1 MRPKLFQ
8 IKPKK
13 SLKDPLNLPLRIVR
27 QHLKVTEGASKPLN
41 KMQLPTIDRNPNVRP
56 AGADLASSGASRV
69 IPVAPVNPAVH
80 ASPKLEAAPAAQPG
94 VIDMVNPALKTTTES
109 ERAQIPTPDPIA
121 KTSMADAVPKDWTI
135 HHAPQQKTENPPPKP
150 ISQIL
155 MDHLKTMW
163 TASASAIQVEQV
175 ANTLNTP
182 TPTTPTQ
189 APGELAKQAVI
200 YAPSKVK
207 KNENI

>member
-1 MRPKLFQ
+1 
-8 IKPKK
+8 
-13 SLKDPLNLPLRIVR
+13 
-27 QHLKVTEGASKPLN
+27 
-41 KMQLPTIDRNPNVRP
+41 MQLPTIDRTQNVRP

-80 ASPKLEAAPAAQPG
+80 ATPKLEVQQPG
-94 VIDMVNPALKTTTES
+94 VIDAVNPALKTTEA
-109 ERAQIPTPDPIA
+109 ERVQVAKPDPVQQ
-121 KTSMADAVPKDWTI
+121 KSMADAVPKDWTI
-135 HHAPQQKTENPPPKP
+135 HRPPQQKVEDPPPKP

-163 TASASAIQVEQV
+163 TASASAVQVEQV
-175 ANTLNTP
+175 HNQLTTP

-207 KNENI
+207 KNETI